1 MPESNSKADS
11 DCKILVVG
19 ASGYFGRLLVAELM
33 RQTNASLVLAGRRL
47 EPLQQLIAE
56 VGSAHVD
63 RLQSMQIDLREAQSC
78 QIAIQGVDVV
88 VCAVGPYQGMPL
100 HLAQACVSQG
110 VHYIDF
116 ADDRQFVISAR
127 KLLENPESSI
137 APQAVLCSG
146 WSSMPSLSAVLARIA
161 SKQMESVKA
170 IYIQIAPG
178 NKAPRSNA
186 TVESLLDSL
195 GKRFTVWKNGEWV
208 DVTGWSDP
216 RNFQF
221 PQPVGDHQGFLV
233 DVPDHE
239 LFPPLFGA
247 STVEFRVG
255 AELPF
260 LNLGV
265 SCLAMLTRFGIV
277 PSWKPL
283 TGLLQT
289 CMSFTGAF
297 GHDWGA
303 LGVEVLGA
311 DAQGCTITRRAC
323 IVADHAGQRIPV
335 MPATIMCK
343 KLTSQSG
350 SYSGLVALDS
360 WIDRIELESECCLRG
375 YRLIIDG

>member
-1 MPESNSKADS
+1 MPVSNSETGG

-19 ASGYFGRLLVAELM
+19 ASGYFGKLLVAELM
-33 RQTNASLVLAGRRL
+33 QQANASLILAGRRV
-47 EPLQQLIAE
+47 EPLQQLISE
-56 VGSAHVD
+56 VGSTRVD

-78 QIAIQGVDVV
+78 QTAIQSVDVV
-88 VCAVGPYQGMPL
+88 VCAAGPYQGMPL

-116 ADDRQFVISAR
+116 SDDRQFVISAR
-127 KLLENPESSI
+127 KLLENPGVGN

-161 SKQMESVKA
+161 SQQMAAVNA
-170 IYIQIAPG
+170 IYVQIAPG

-195 GKRFTVWKNGEWV
+195 GKRFAVWKDGGWNN
-208 DVTGWSDP
+208 VTGWSNP
-216 RNFQF
+216 RVFQF
-221 PQPVGDHQGFLV
+221 PKPIGDHQGFLV

-265 SCLAMLTRFGIV
+265 SYLALFTRFGIV

-289 CMSFTGAF
+289 CMSLTGTF

-303 LGVEVLGA
+303 LGVEVLGL
-311 DAQGCTITRRAC
+311 DEQGSAVTRRAC

-343 KLTSQSG
+343 KLISQPG

-360 WIDRIELESECCLRG
+360 WIDRIELESECSTRG